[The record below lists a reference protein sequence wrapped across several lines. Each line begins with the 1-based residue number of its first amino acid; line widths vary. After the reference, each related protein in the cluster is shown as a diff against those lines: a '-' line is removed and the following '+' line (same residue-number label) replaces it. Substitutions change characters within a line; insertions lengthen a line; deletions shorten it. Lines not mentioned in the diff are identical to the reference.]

1 MIALSANQIG
11 PVESG
16 QSECDLETVI
26 SVMQEYVKF
35 IFNQD
40 DAELKKHFGSVLRAM
55 KSKICRAK
63 FCHEI
68 LKWPKNESMTNGQFD
83 YTARLTDAL
92 LTGRISQKMFISTA
106 EYMI

>member
-63 FCHEI
+63 FCFEI

-92 LTGRISQKMFISTA
+92 LTGRISQKIFTA
-106 EYMI
+106 EYTI